1 MPDFFRQ
8 FGFVFLFFS
17 HEHTPVHVHVRGHG
31 GDAKFVWDGEGF
43 FLTESNGIKSND
55 LERIERVVQENSDLI
70 LSRWYE
76 LFGPLEDDEDRN
88 GMV

>member
-1 MPDFFRQ
+1 MPELFRL

-43 FLTESNGIKSND
+43 FLEESNGIKTND
-55 LERIERVVQENSDLI
+55 LKRIERAVQENADLI

-76 LFGPLEDDEDRN
+76 FFGSFEQDEVYEDL
-88 GMV
+88 V

>member
-1 MPDFFRQ
+1 MPDLFRL

-17 HEHTPVHVHVRGHG
+17 HEHTLVHVHVRGHG

-43 FLTESNGIKSND
+43 FLEESNGIKIND
-55 LERIERVVQENSDLI
+55 LKRIERAVQENADLI

-76 LFGPLEDDEDRN
+76 FFGSFEQDEDYEDL
-88 GMV
+88 V